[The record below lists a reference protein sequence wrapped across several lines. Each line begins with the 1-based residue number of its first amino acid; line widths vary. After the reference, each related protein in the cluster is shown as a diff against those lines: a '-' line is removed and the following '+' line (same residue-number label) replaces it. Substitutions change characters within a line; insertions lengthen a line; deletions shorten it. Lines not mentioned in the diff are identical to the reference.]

1 MDAAIHIR
9 PERFQEEYGIIG
21 ESVEMRKI
29 VEVIEQVAPTDITVL
44 ITGESGTGKE
54 VIAKAIHAASPRNK
68 KPLITVNCGAIPEG
82 IIESE
87 LFGHERGS
95 FTGASEQRKGY
106 FELADGG
113 SIFLD
118 EVGELPLSA
127 QVKFLR
133 ILENGE
139 FLRVG
144 SSVPRTVNVRVI
156 AATNKNL
163 ELEVQAQ
170 RFRADLFYR
179 LRSVNISIPP
189 LRKRTEDIAVLF
201 RHFTG
206 EVSRKNKVP
215 FAGIS
220 PDAAALL
227 QSYHWPGNVRE
238 LRNVVESMLVLE
250 NGRYLQPEDVQKY
263 LKEYHPAEESRN
275 LPVPVG
281 RSVEQAERELIL
293 RALLDIKGSVLELKN
308 IVQDHMPQQD
318 ALRQAGGDP
327 EATQQAVEPANLSLE
342 AMERRM
348 IAEALDRYK
357 GNRRV
362 AARALRISERT
373 LYRKI
378 KEYGL
383 EAKDGR

>member
-44 ITGESGTGKE
+44 VTGESGTGKE

-318 ALRQAGGDP
+318 ALRQEGGDP